1 MTLHQRHYRS
11 PLTPLMLVIQR
22 LHREQSNAFAD
33 ICDMTSIP
41 RDPARALFAALV
53 EQGYATDEGAVGS
66 SSRHSAWLLPSRN
79 RSRPPTTR
87 AGTLSPTLA
96 ERPAQGA
103 ARSCLDAVSLNR
115 RSTDPH
121 PRRPA

>member
-41 RDPARALFAALV
+41 RDLRRALFAALV
-53 EQGYATDEGAVGS
+53 EQGYATDEGRGRVHLTALGTAAAVAQPVATADDARRNTIPN
-66 SSRHSAWLLPSRN
+66 SR
-79 RSRPPTTR
+79 
-87 AGTLSPTLA
+87 
-96 ERPAQGA
+96 
-103 ARSCLDAVSLNR
+103 
-115 RSTDPH
+115 
-121 PRRPA
+121 